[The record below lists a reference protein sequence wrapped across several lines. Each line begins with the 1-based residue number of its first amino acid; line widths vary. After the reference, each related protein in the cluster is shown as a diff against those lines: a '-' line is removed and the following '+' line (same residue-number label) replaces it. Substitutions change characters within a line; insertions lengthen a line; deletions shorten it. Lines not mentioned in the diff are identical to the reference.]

1 MRPPPISD
9 HIIQVF
15 CIFVYNREYS
25 NSYISK
31 NLLFILQNQTAGT
44 AQPPPPPPPPMPPAF
59 VASTTQPD
67 KPNPPTIPV
76 VNDTRNALME
86 SIRKGTTL
94 KKIDPTTL
102 STGSGSDDGR
112 NNLLKEIRQGVELR
126 PAGER
131 ECSQRDSSNS
141 AGCGTDALAD
151 ALKRALQE
159 RSRALRLSDEEE
171 DSSDNDEWDD

>member
-1 MRPPPISD
+1 MP
-9 HIIQVF
+9 
-15 CIFVYNREYS
+15 
-25 NSYISK
+25 
-31 NLLFILQNQTAGT
+31 TALVT
-44 AQPPPPPPPPMPPAF
+44 PTHQI
-59 VASTTQPD
+59 
-67 KPNPPTIPV
+67 KPSLPSVPV
-76 VNDTRNALME
+76 VSDTRNALMD
-86 SIRKGTTL
+86 SIRKGTVL
-94 KKIDPTTL
+94 KKVDPATL

-131 ECSQRDSSNS
+131 ELSQRDSNNS
-141 AGCGTDALAD
+141 SGCGTDALAD

>member
-1 MRPPPISD
+1 MPTA
-9 HIIQVF
+9 
-15 CIFVYNREYS
+15 
-25 NSYISK
+25 
-31 NLLFILQNQTAGT
+31 FIA
-44 AQPPPPPPPPMPPAF
+44 AP
-59 VASTTQPD
+59 TQPE
-67 KPNPPTIPV
+67 KPTPSSLPV

-86 SIRKGTTL
+86 SIRSGATL
-94 KKIDPTTL
+94 KKVDPATL

-131 ECSQRDSSNS
+131 ELSQRDSSNS
-141 AGCGTDALAD
+141 AGCGGTDALAD

>member
-1 MRPPPISD
+1 MPAAIANATLPNKS
-9 HIIQVF
+9 
-15 CIFVYNREYS
+15 
-25 NSYISK
+25 
-31 NLLFILQNQTAGT
+31 
-44 AQPPPPPPPPMPPAF
+44 QPSS
-59 VASTTQPD
+59 V
-67 KPNPPTIPV
+67 PV

-94 KKIDPTTL
+94 KKVDPANL

-131 ECSQRDSSNS
+131 ELSQRDSNNS
-141 AGCGTDALAD
+141 AGYGTDALAD

-159 RSRALRLSDEEE
+159 RSRALRLSDEED

>member
-1 MRPPPISD
+1 MIG
-9 HIIQVF
+9 F
-15 CIFVYNREYS
+15 T
-25 NSYISK
+25 K
-31 NLLFILQNQTAGT
+31 NNNYLTFQSQTA
-44 AQPPPPPPPPMPPAF
+44 AAPPPPPPPPPVPPTLIPSTVSNVS
-59 VASTTQPD
+59 VASTKTPV
-67 KPNPPTIPV
+67 PV

-94 KKIDPTTL
+94 KKVDATTL

-131 ECSQRDSSNS
+131 ELSQRESGNNF
-141 AGCGTDALAD
+141 GTDALAD

-159 RSRALRLSDEEE
+159 RSRALQSSDSSS
-171 DSSDNDEWDD
+171 SSDNDEWDD

>member
-1 MRPPPISD
+1 MSDKSSPPS
-9 HIIQVF
+9 
-15 CIFVYNREYS
+15 
-25 NSYISK
+25 
-31 NLLFILQNQTAGT
+31 A
-44 AQPPPPPPPPMPPAF
+44 
-59 VASTTQPD
+59 
-67 KPNPPTIPV
+67 PV

-94 KKIDPTTL
+94 KKVDPANL

-126 PAGER
+126 KAGER
-131 ECSQRDSSNS
+131 ELSQRDSNNS
-141 AGCGTDALAD
+141 TGTDALAD

-159 RSRALRLSDEEE
+159 RSKALRLSDEEE